1 MTCRRFLGLY
11 ILAGWL
17 MGMWSVT
24 ALSGAELNESEFRK
38 LQQQLQ
44 PSADA
49 LWRTIPWK
57 ITLLE
62 AQRVAIQEK
71 KPIFIWAMDG
81 HPLGCT

>member
-1 MTCRRFLGLY
+1 MTL
-11 ILAGWL
+11 
-17 MGMWSVT
+17 WSVT
-24 ALSGAELNESEFRK
+24 ALSAAELNESEFRK

-62 AQRVAIQEK
+62 AQRV
-71 KPIFIWAMDG
+71 
-81 HPLGCT
+81 

>member
-1 MTCRRFLGLY
+1 MTWHGFLSRSL
-11 ILAGWL
+11 LAGWL
-17 MGMWSVT
+17 MTLWSVT
-24 ALSGAELNESEFRK
+24 ALSAAELNESEFRK